1 MTRYLLALLLAAP
14 ALAQAPNLERMDVVQ
29 RSLPDGP
36 VALVD
41 GAPIT
46 RGDFLFLYQS
56 QCMILASQGKKLD
69 DTTRI
74 KAGITTLAELVQRE
88 ILNQLGERRKLDIPQ
103 SKVNEAYAD
112 QMKTLIERFSTDEF
126 TPTENDLLER
136 SGQTKEDALR
146 DIRKALMVDLA
157 SDALAD
163 EKKVTVSDAEA
174 RDFYNKYQ
182 ERFQRPGMLHLKQ
195 IYVRPGK
202 DPATATEKDW
212 ADAEKKVRN
221 AAARFQVGDTFEA
234 VARSMSDGKDREQGG
249 DMEMRPASNLPPVY
263 VERSKSMKEG
273 ETSEPFRSEFGWH
286 IIRLMARESEAD
298 IPFEKARD
306 GIKRQL
312 REIKKLAVVEDYCRP
327 IMADAGRVQI
337 FLDLKIPEDAAAN
350 TR

>member
-1 MTRYLLALLLAAP
+1 
-14 ALAQAPNLERMDVVQ
+14 
-29 RSLPDGP
+29 
-36 VALVD
+36 
-41 GAPIT
+41 
-46 RGDFLFLYQS
+46 
-56 QCMILASQGKKLD
+56 
-69 DTTRI
+69 
-74 KAGITTLAELVQRE
+74 
-88 ILNQLGERRKLDIPQ
+88 
-103 SKVNEAYAD
+103 
-112 QMKTLIERFSTDEF
+112 MKTLIERFSTDEF

-146 DIRKALMVDLA
+146 DIPRKALMVDLA

-212 ADAEKKVRN
+212 ADAEKKVSN

-286 IIRLMARESEAD
+286 IIRLMARERGGH
-298 IPFEKARD
+298 P
-306 GIKRQL
+306 L
-312 REIKKLAVVEDYCRP
+312 
-327 IMADAGRVQI
+327 
-337 FLDLKIPEDAAAN
+337 
-350 TR
+350 